1 MFVLNGYIINWKES
15 LQYVIALFTIELECI
30 VATKLVNEDILL
42 KGLLAELGLRQ
53 KTVSIFA
60 TVLVCCICIRI

>member
-15 LQYVIALFTIELECI
+15 LQHVIALFTIESECI

-53 KTVSIFA
+53 KTVNLLQQF
-60 TVLVCCICIRI
+60 